1 MSSNTF
7 VRIPGQTP
15 QREIWR
21 LRDWLPSL
29 QQAWDALL
37 FRLPDAL
44 DPHERG
50 FVTTSMRQGLGL
62 VLVLGLVAG
71 IVPFL
76 ANLWSSITVG
86 AAAPLVELGESAA
99 QWLAAYGSL
108 PAVDIA
114 AHTIQSIAGLEPRMP
129 GVLAATLSSLGLWLN
144 TPLNWLS
151 LWIIY
156 GTLVLATA
164 RFMGAHATLETFF
177 AATSFAFVPLVLT
190 GLVSLPFV
198 GPILSVVGVV
208 WGFLLYVQTAFWATR
223 LSVARIMLSM
233 LLPIAVLLALP
244 TLAGMLGTLFLRF

>member
-7 VRIPGQTP
+7 IRIPGQTP
-15 QREIWR
+15 HREVWR

-62 VLVLGLVAG
+62 VLVLGVIAG
-71 IVPFL
+71 IVPFIN
-76 ANLWSSITVG
+76 NLWMSISVG
-86 AAAPLVELGESAA
+86 AAAPLADLGQSAA
-99 QWLAAYGSL
+99 QWLAAYGTL
-108 PAVDIA
+108 PAVEIVG
-114 AHTIQSIAGLEPRMP
+114 HTIQSIAGLEPRMP

-151 LWIIY
+151 LWIVY

-164 RFMGAHATLETFF
+164 RFMGAHATLEAFF

-190 GLVSLPFV
+190 GLVSIPFV
-198 GPILSVVGVV
+198 GPVLSLAGVV
-208 WGFLLYVQTAFWATR
+208 WAFLLYVQTAFWATR
-223 LSVARIMLSM
+223 LSVARIVISM
-233 LLPIAVLLALP
+233 LLPIAVMLALP
-244 TLAGMLGTLFLRF
+244 TLASMLGALFLRF

>member
-7 VRIPGQTP
+7 VRIAGKTP

-21 LRDWLPSL
+21 PRDWLPSL

-50 FVTTSMRQGLGL
+50 VVTTSMRQGLGL
-62 VLVLGLVAG
+62 VVVMGLLAG
-71 IVPFL
+71 LAPFVS
-76 ANLWSSITVG
+76 NLWLSLSVG
-86 AAAPLVELGESAA
+86 AAAPLANLGRAA
-99 QWLAAYGSL
+99 EQWLTAYGTV
-108 PAVDIA
+108 PAVEIV
-114 AHTIQSIAGLEPRMP
+114 AHTVQSVAGLEPRLP
-129 GVLAATLSSLGLWLN
+129 GVVAATFSSLGLWLN

-156 GTLVLATA
+156 GACVLATA
-164 RFMGAHATLETFF
+164 RFMGARATLETFF

-190 GLVSLPFV
+190 GLVAIPFAGPVLSL
-198 GPILSVVGVV
+198 VGVV
-208 WGFLLYVQTAFWATR
+208 WSFLLYVQTAFWATR
-223 LSVARIMLSM
+223 LSVARIVISM

-244 TLAGMLGTLFLRF
+244 TLFSLLGAIFLRV